1 MASINGLSVKK
12 IVEFRGHEGEPL
24 TQCDVYYNGK
34 NVGFFSMADWGGE
47 DTVRVSKDVEELF
60 KDYKSYSGG
69 YLFTGIS
76 SAIYDVLAL
85 HDIEKEY
92 KKAIKKT
99 ELAGLLLVKI
109 DEYRHASLVVN
120 KLLCSMPIEE
130 LVEKVKNTFPKYKD
144 FDISAF
150 KLYKSI
156 EDFNITT

>member
-47 DTVRVSKDVEELF
+47 DTVKVSKEVEELF
-60 KDYKSYSGG
+60 KDYKAFSSEYI
-69 YLFTGIS
+69 FTGIGW
-76 SAIYDVLAL
+76 AIYDVLAL

-99 ELAGLLLVKI
+99 ELAGLVVVKV
-109 DEYRHASLVVN
+109 DEYRSSSLVVN

-130 LVEKVKNTFPKYKD
+130 LVEKIKNALPKYKD
-144 FDISAF
+144 FDTSAF
-150 KLYKSI
+150 KLYKSL